1 MRLAIATLLLLLIAA
16 PVAEGAP
23 MPAPIVFFDIAGP
36 DLATQSAFYRDVFGW
51 QTGPGGTLSV
61 PVSGSPLAG
70 ALRQDP
76 TNKVL
81 YLGVDD
87 VTASL
92 ARVVQHGGK
101 IVQPRFEVKGVVVL
115 GLFTDPAGNAM
126 GLVEMSGGH
135 PKVP

>member
-1 MRLAIATLLLLLIAA
+1 
-16 PVAEGAP
+16 

-36 DLATQSAFYRDVFGW
+36 DLAKQAAFYRDVFGW
-51 QTGPGGTLSV
+51 ELGPGGTLSV
-61 PVSGSPLAG
+61 PVAGAALSG

-76 TNKVL
+76 ADKIV

-92 ARVVQHGGK
+92 AQVEAHGGT
-101 IVQPRFEVKGVVVL
+101 IMQPRFEVKGVVVL
-115 GLFTDPAGNAM
+115 GLFTDPEGNSM
-126 GLVEMSGGH
+126 GLIEMQDGK

>member
-1 MRLAIATLLLLLIAA
+1 M
-16 PVAEGAP
+16 PVKELGHLVLYVRNLERSA
-23 MPAPIVFFDIAGP
+23 
-36 DLATQSAFYRDVFGW
+36 AFYRDVFGW

-61 PVSGSPLAG
+61 PVSRSPLAG

-76 TNKVL
+76 MNKVI

-87 VTASL
+87 VTTSL

-135 PKVP
+135 PKIP